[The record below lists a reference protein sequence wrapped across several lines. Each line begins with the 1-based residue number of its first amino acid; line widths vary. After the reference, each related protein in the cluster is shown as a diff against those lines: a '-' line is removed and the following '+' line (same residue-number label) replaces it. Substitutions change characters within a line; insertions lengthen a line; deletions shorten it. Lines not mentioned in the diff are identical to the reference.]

1 MSKELELELENYL
14 SISPNKFA
22 IYSFETN
29 SLKNLYKEEIIINQ
43 KNFIDFDLL
52 KNFLDK
58 NIFKIEKLSGKF
70 IKNIFLVCDDKNI
83 LNLKVGI
90 KKKNYN
96 TSINRDYIENLL
108 TEAKDLFL
116 ENYQNEKIIHM
127 IIHKYLING
136 KSYSLLEDDLK
147 SDNIALE
154 LQFKSISKN
163 FINEIDNILQKYQI
177 KIVKSLDES
186 YVKNLFNNDEELSEM
201 CHKIMSGYN
210 ENEVR
215 FIPKTSKKLAFFEKF
230 FQLFS

>member
-1 MSKELELELENYL
+1 MSKELELENYL

>member
-1 MSKELELELENYL
+1 MIKELELENYL
-14 SISPNKFA
+14 SVSPNKFA

-43 KNFIDFDLL
+43 NKNFIDFDLL

-58 NIFKIEKLSGKF
+58 NIFKIENLNGKF
-70 IKNIFLVCDDKNI
+70 IKNIFLICDDKNI
-83 LNLKVGI
+83 LNLKIGI

-96 TSINRDYIENLL
+96 TSINRVYLENLL
-108 TEAKDLFL
+108 KEAKELFS
-116 ENYQNEKIIHM
+116 ENYQNEKIIHLV
-127 IIHKYLING
+127 INKYLING
-136 KSYSLLEDDLK
+136 KSYSSLEDDLE

-163 FINEIDNILQKYQI
+163 FINDIDNILQKYQI
-177 KIVKSLDES
+177 KVVKSLDES
-186 YVKNLFNNDEELSEM
+186 YVKNLFNNNLELSEM

-215 FIPKTSKKLAFFEKF
+215 FIPKKSKKLGFFEKF

>member
-1 MSKELELELENYL
+1 MSKELELENYL

-108 TEAKDLFL
+108 TEAKDLFK

>member
-1 MSKELELELENYL
+1 MSKELELENYL

-22 IYSFETN
+22 IYSFDTN
-29 SLKNLYKEEIIINQ
+29 SFKNLYKKETIINQ
-43 KNFIDFDLL
+43 NKNFIDFDLL

-70 IKNIFLVCDDKNI
+70 VKNIFLICDDKNI
-83 LNLKVGI
+83 LNLKIGI

-96 TSINRDYIENLL
+96 DSIDRDYLKNLL
-108 TEAKDLFL
+108 KEAKDLFS
-116 ENYQNEKIIHM
+116 ENYQNEKIMHM
-127 IIHKYLING
+127 IINKYLING

-147 SDNIALE
+147 SDNLALE
-154 LQFKSISKN
+154 LQFKSVSKN

-177 KIVKSLDES
+177 KIVKLLDGN
-186 YVKNLFNNDEELSEM
+186 YVKNLFNNDLELSEM
-201 CHKIMSGYN
+201 CHKILSGYN

-215 FIPKTSKKLAFFEKF
+215 FIPKTPKKLAFFEKF

>member
-1 MSKELELELENYL
+1 MIKELELENYL
-14 SISPNKFA
+14 SVSPNKFA

-43 KNFIDFDLL
+43 NKNFIDFDLL

-70 IKNIFLVCDDKNI
+70 VKNIFLICDDKNV
-83 LNLKVGI
+83 LNLKIGI

-96 TSINRDYIENLL
+96 VSIDKNYLENLL
-108 TEAKDLFL
+108 KEAKDLFS
-116 ENYQNEKIIHM
+116 ENYQNEKIMHM
-127 IIHKYLING
+127 IINKYLING

-147 SDNIALE
+147 SDNLALE
-154 LQFKSISKN
+154 LQFKSVSNN
-163 FINEIDNILQKYQI
+163 FIKDIDNILQKYQI
-177 KIVKSLDES
+177 KIVKSLDGS
-186 YVKNLFNNDEELSEM
+186 YVKNLFNNDLEISEM
-201 CHKIMSGYN
+201 CHKILSGYN

-215 FIPKTSKKLAFFEKF
+215 FIPKTFKKLGFFEKF